1 MREWLVEK
9 RKEMSKTQGDTA
21 SKAKISRS
29 MYTMIE
35 NGERNPSVSVA
46 KNIAIVLS
54 FDWTLF
60 LNINVTFR
68 VFFKG

>member
-9 RKEMSKTQGDTA
+9 RKEMSKTQGDIA
-21 SKAKISRS
+21 YKAKISRS
-29 MYTMIE
+29 MYAMIE

-54 FDWTLF
+54 FNWTLF
-60 LNINVTFR
+60 FED
-68 VFFKG
+68 